1 MNTKGK
7 SDLKYSAPKLIR
19 YGDMAQLTAG
29 GMGSIAESGDKS
41 GTKHP

>member
-1 MNTKGK
+1 MSDVRK

-29 GMGSIAESGDKS
+29 GMGSMAESGTKAS
-41 GTKHP
+41 NKHP